1 MKKNRHEPVFFRPH
15 LFVFAYEW
23 NHPDLGPPSQE
34 TTMPSISERPDLSPE
49 ELAARLLV
57 TPSALDDLKLADA
70 KRVVT
75 YMQPQLI
82 EAGTVFIQE
91 GELSGNDYMMLI
103 LEGDISVENELPG
116 ADGSIVVNVI
126 GPGHLIGEM
135 GVLDGSPRSATC
147 TAITGVAAAV
157 LSRSALRRLLK
168 AEPAVGARLLLAISK
183 RMADR
188 LRETTRK
195 LRTFAQMN
203 KALQQE
209 LQVVMN
215 NRTAQSGDK
224 RR

>member
-1 MKKNRHEPVFFRPH
+1 MPAFFRQSVATSGVGWDH
-15 LFVFAYEW
+15 GLQV
-23 NHPDLGPPSQE
+23 NTPDEQAM
-34 TTMPSISERPDLSPE
+34 TSIFESPE
-49 ELAARLLV
+49 LAPEEVAARLLV
-57 TPSALDDLKLADA
+57 TPSALDDLTLGDA
-70 KRVVT
+70 MRVVA
-75 YMQPQLI
+75 YMRPHRI
-82 EAGTVFIQE
+82 KSGTVFIHE
-91 GELSGNDYMMLI
+91 GEVKRNDYMLLV

-116 ADGSIVVNVI
+116 HEGTMVVNII

-147 TAITGVAAAV
+147 TATTDIAAAV
-157 LSRSALRRLLK
+157 LSRTALMRLLK

-215 NRTAQSGDK
+215 NRTTRGARKS
-224 RR
+224 

>member
-1 MKKNRHEPVFFRPH
+1 
-15 LFVFAYEW
+15 
-23 NHPDLGPPSQE
+23 
-34 TTMPSISERPDLSPE
+34 MPSISERPDLPPE
-49 ELAARLLV
+49 EVAARLLV

-70 KRVVT
+70 KKVVHF
-75 YMQPQLI
+75 MHPQLI
-82 EAGTVFIQE
+82 SAGTVFIHE
-91 GELSGNDYMMLI
+91 GELRGNDYMMLV

-116 ADGSIVVNVI
+116 NDGSIVVNVI

-135 GVLDGSPRSATC
+135 GLLDGSPRSATC
-147 TAITGVAAAV
+147 TAITDIAAAV

-188 LRETTRK
+188 LRDTTRK

-215 NRTAQSGDK
+215 NRTARSGARPK
-224 RR
+224 P

>member
-1 MKKNRHEPVFFRPH
+1 
-15 LFVFAYEW
+15 
-23 NHPDLGPPSQE
+23 
-34 TTMPSISERPDLSPE
+34 MPSISERPDLAPE
-49 ELAARLLV
+49 EVAARLLV

-70 KRVVT
+70 RRVVT
-75 YMQPQLI
+75 YMHPQLI
-82 EAGTVFIQE
+82 SAGTVFIHE
-91 GELSGNDYMMLI
+91 GEVKGNDYMMLV
-103 LEGDISVENELPG
+103 LEGDISVESELPG
-116 ADGSIVVNVI
+116 NDGSLVVNII

-147 TAITGVAAAV
+147 TAVTDIAAAV

-215 NRTAQSGDK
+215 NRTSLGGAKPQD
-224 RR
+224 